1 MKTRILIVDDEKHVI
16 RQVGEML
23 QKFGYEYG
31 FIPKANFLFQRIE
44 NENFDLILLDI
55 YMPEEDGIS
64 LLQAVKEHPRY
75 QHVPVIM
82 MTNETDD
89 KVLAQCFAIGASDYI
104 TKPIKEEVFKARIKS
119 VIDNQNYI
127 REIQKKTAQ
136 LIQAEKM
143 ASLGQLTAGIAHEIN
158 NPINFIYAGINALK
172 LNFSY
177 FREVIEEYEKLNQ
190 AEADYTKLKAQ
201 LAKINSLK
209 EELEFD
215 RLTHDIQRL
224 INSIEKGAERTAEI
238 IKGLRSFSKVED
250 SHLQIIDIHENI
262 DTTLL
267 LLQSQ
272 YQERIQIVKSYG
284 NLPQIECYPSK
295 LNQLFMNILSNAIQS
310 IENQGTIWIKTTK
323 EREGHVVI
331 YVKDT
336 GAGMNEESQQR
347 IFEPLFSLNN
357 NERGIGLSLS
367 IAQSIV
373 EQHHGNIFITS
384 ELGKGTEFKISL
396 PIRQSI

>member
-44 NENFDLILLDI
+44 NEVFDLILLDI
-55 YMPEEDGIS
+55 YMPEKDGIS
-64 LLQAVKEHPRY
+64 LLQAIKEHPRY

-201 LAKINSLK
+201 LAKINNLK
-209 EELEFD
+209 EDLEFD
-215 RLTHDIQRL
+215 RPTHDIQRL

-262 DTTLL
+262 DTALL

-295 LNQLFMNILSNAIQS
+295 LNQLFMNILSNAMQS
-310 IENQGTIWIKTTK
+310 IENQGTVWIKTTK
-323 EREGHVVI
+323 EKEGHIVI
-331 YVKDT
+331 HVKDT

-357 NERGIGLSLS
+357 SERGIGLSLS

-373 EQHHGNIFITS
+373 EQHHGNISITS
-384 ELGKGTEFKISL
+384 ELGRGTEFKISL
-396 PIRQSI
+396 PIRQTI

>member
-64 LLQAVKEHPRY
+64 LLQTIKEHPRY

-201 LAKINSLK
+201 LARINSLK

-215 RLTHDIQRL
+215 RLSHDIQRL

-310 IENQGTIWIKTTK
+310 IENHGTIWIKTTK

-336 GAGMNEESQQR
+336 GVGMNEESRQR

-357 NERGIGLSLS
+357 SERGIGLSLS

>member
-44 NENFDLILLDI
+44 NESFDLILLDI

-64 LLQAVKEHPRY
+64 LLQSIKEHPRY

-104 TKPIKEEVFKARIKS
+104 TKPIKEEVFKARVKS
-119 VIDNQNYI
+119 VIDNQHYI

-177 FREVIEEYEKLNQ
+177 LREIVEEYEQLNQ
-190 AEADYTKLKAQ
+190 IEADYAKLKTQ
-201 LAKINSLK
+201 LTKINNLK
-209 EELEFD
+209 EEAEFG
-215 RLTHDIQRL
+215 RLIYDIHRL

-238 IKGLRSFSKVED
+238 IKGLRSFSKIED
-250 SHLQIIDIHENI
+250 NQLQIIDIHENI

-272 YQERIQIVKSYG
+272 YQERIQIVKNYG

-295 LNQLFMNILSNAIQS
+295 LNQLFMNILSNAIQA
-310 IENQGTIWIKTTK
+310 IDNQGTIWIKTTK
-323 EREGHVVI
+323 EKEGHIAI

-336 GAGMNEESQQR
+336 GAGMSEENQQR
-347 IFEPLFSLNN
+347 IFEPFFSLSD
-357 NERGIGLSLS
+357 NERIGLSLS

-373 EQHHGNIFITS
+373 EQHHGAISLES

-396 PIRQSI
+396 PIRQTI